1 MTSIGQAVFEHMQ
14 LSLTALLLASLLAL
28 ILAVVLRPFNKLS
41 EFVLQLTGILQTI
54 PSLAILGLL
63 ISFLGI
69 GFGPALVALVLY
81 GLFPI
86 LQNTLVGL
94 RSIDPTLEEAALAL
108 GLTNWQ
114 KFKKVDFPLALPMIL
129 SGVRTSGIMII
140 GTATLAA
147 LIGAGGLGTYILLGI
162 DRQDNKLI
170 LIGAILSA
178 GLAIGFSLVINLL
191 KKLKLKQISLIVT
204 ILVILT
210 VGSFLPQIKNKSFN
224 QPLIIAGKLGTE
236 PNILIQMYKLLI
248 ENQTDIKVELKENLG
263 KTAFLYQA
271 LKSGAID
278 LYPEFTGTITKT
290 LLKNP
295 PKSSNNARLVY
306 EQAKLGIKR
315 EDDLVYLRPMAYQ
328 NTYALAVKQD
338 FATKYHL
345 QTISDLQKV
354 SSFAIAG
361 FTLEFSQ
368 RADGNKGLQSKYQLN
383 LKVKTMEPALRYKA
397 LERGDI
403 QIIDVY
409 STDSEIRRYH
419 LKVLQDNRQLFP
431 PYQGAPLMRAETL
444 KKYPA
449 LKPVLNQLAGKIT
462 TKQMQE
468 LNYQVDVLK
477 KSPRQVAQKFLS
489 EQGLLKYLK
498 LESMK

>member
-1 MTSIGQAVFEHMQ
+1 MQ
-14 LSLTALLLASLLAL
+14 LSVTALLLASLLAL

-63 ISFLGI
+63 IPFLGI

-210 VGSFLPQIKNKSFN
+210 AGSFLPQIKNKSFN

-489 EQGLLKYLK
+489 EQGLLKY
-498 LESMK
+498 

>member
-1 MTSIGQAVFEHMQ
+1 MQ

-63 ISFLGI
+63 IPFLGI

-86 LQNTLVGL
+86 LQDTLVGL
-94 RSIDPTLEEAALAL
+94 RSIDPILEEAALAL

-210 VGSFLPQIKNKSFN
+210 AGSFLPQIKNKSFN

-444 KKYPA
+444 KKYPN

-489 EQGLLKYLK
+489 EQGLLKY
-498 LESMK
+498 

>member
-63 ISFLGI
+63 IPFLGI

-86 LQNTLVGL
+86 LQDTLVGL

-162 DRQDNKLI
+162 DCQDNKLI

-210 VGSFLPQIKNKSFN
+210 AGSFLPQIKNKSFN

-489 EQGLLKYLK
+489 EQGLLKY
-498 LESMK
+498 

>member
-1 MTSIGQAVFEHMQ
+1 MQ

-63 ISFLGI
+63 IPFLGI

-210 VGSFLPQIKNKSFN
+210 AGSFLPQIKNKSFN

-444 KKYPA
+444 KKYPD

-489 EQGLLKYLK
+489 EQGLLKY
-498 LESMK
+498 

>member
-1 MTSIGQAVFEHMQ
+1 MQ

-63 ISFLGI
+63 IPFLGI

-210 VGSFLPQIKNKSFN
+210 AGSFLPQIKNKSFN

-315 EDDLVYLRPMAYQ
+315 EDDLIYLRPMAYQ

-489 EQGLLKYLK
+489 EQGLLKY
-498 LESMK
+498 

>member
-63 ISFLGI
+63 IPFLGI

-86 LQNTLVGL
+86 LQDTLVGL

-489 EQGLLKYLK
+489 EQGLLKY
-498 LESMK
+498 

>member
-63 ISFLGI
+63 IPFLGI

-210 VGSFLPQIKNKSFN
+210 AGSFLPQIKNKSFN
-224 QPLIIAGKLGTE
+224 QPLIVAGKLGTE

-315 EDDLVYLRPMAYQ
+315 EDDLIYLRPMAYQ

-489 EQGLLKYLK
+489 EQGLLKY
-498 LESMK
+498 

>member
-63 ISFLGI
+63 IPFLGI

-170 LIGAILSA
+170 LTGAILSA
-178 GLAIGFSLVINLL
+178 GLAIGFSLVINFL

-210 VGSFLPQIKNKSFN
+210 AGSFLPQIKNKSFN

-295 PKSSNNARLVY
+295 PKSSNNARIVY

-489 EQGLLKYLK
+489 EQGLLKY
-498 LESMK
+498 

>member
-1 MTSIGQAVFEHMQ
+1 MQ

-63 ISFLGI
+63 IPFLGI

-86 LQNTLVGL
+86 LQDTLVGL

-191 KKLKLKQISLIVT
+191 KKLKLKKISLIVT

-210 VGSFLPQIKNKSFN
+210 AGSFLPQIKNKSFN

-338 FATKYHL
+338 FAAKYHL

-489 EQGLLKYLK
+489 EQGLLKY
-498 LESMK
+498 

>member
-1 MTSIGQAVFEHMQ
+1 MQ

-63 ISFLGI
+63 IPFLGI

-210 VGSFLPQIKNKSFN
+210 AGSFLPQIKNKSFN

-489 EQGLLKYLK
+489 EQGLLKY
-498 LESMK
+498 

>member
-63 ISFLGI
+63 IPFLGI

-86 LQNTLVGL
+86 LQDTLVGL

-210 VGSFLPQIKNKSFN
+210 AGSFLPQIKNKSFN

-248 ENQTDIKVELKENLG
+248 DNQTDIKVELKENLG

-449 LKPVLNQLAGKIT
+449 LKPVLNQLASKIT

-489 EQGLLKYLK
+489 EQGLLKY
-498 LESMK
+498 

>member
-1 MTSIGQAVFEHMQ
+1 MQ

-63 ISFLGI
+63 IPFLGI

-86 LQNTLVGL
+86 LQDTLVGL

-210 VGSFLPQIKNKSFN
+210 TGSFLPQIKNKSFN

-444 KKYPA
+444 KKYPD

-489 EQGLLKYLK
+489 EQGLLKY
-498 LESMK
+498 

>member
-41 EFVLQLTGILQTI
+41 EFILQLTGILQTI

-63 ISFLGI
+63 IPFLGI

-210 VGSFLPQIKNKSFN
+210 AGSFLPQIKNKSFN

-489 EQGLLKYLK
+489 EQGLLKY
-498 LESMK
+498 

>member
-1 MTSIGQAVFEHMQ
+1 MQ

-63 ISFLGI
+63 IPFLGI

-210 VGSFLPQIKNKSFN
+210 AGSFLPQIKNKSFN
-224 QPLIIAGKLGTE
+224 HPLIIAGKLGTE

-489 EQGLLKYLK
+489 EQGLLKY
-498 LESMK
+498 

>member
-28 ILAVVLRPFNKLS
+28 ILAVVLRPFNKMS

-63 ISFLGI
+63 IPFLGI

-86 LQNTLVGL
+86 LQDTLVGL

-210 VGSFLPQIKNKSFN
+210 AGSFLPQIKNKSFN

-489 EQGLLKYLK
+489 EQGLLKY
-498 LESMK
+498 

>member
-1 MTSIGQAVFEHMQ
+1 MQ

-63 ISFLGI
+63 IPFLGI

-86 LQNTLVGL
+86 LQDTLVGL

-210 VGSFLPQIKNKSFN
+210 AGSFLPQIKNKSFN

-315 EDDLVYLRPMAYQ
+315 EDDLVYLRPMSYQ

-489 EQGLLKYLK
+489 EQGLLKY
-498 LESMK
+498 

>member
-1 MTSIGQAVFEHMQ
+1 MQ

-63 ISFLGI
+63 IPFLGI

-86 LQNTLVGL
+86 LQDTLVGL

-210 VGSFLPQIKNKSFN
+210 AGSFLPQIKNKSFN

-449 LKPVLNQLAGKIT
+449 LKPVLNQLASKIT

-489 EQGLLKYLK
+489 EQGLLKY
-498 LESMK
+498 

>member
-1 MTSIGQAVFEHMQ
+1 MQ

-63 ISFLGI
+63 IPFLGI

-162 DRQDNKLI
+162 DCQDNKLI

-271 LKSGAID
+271 LKSGAIN

-306 EQAKLGIKR
+306 DQAKLGIKR

-489 EQGLLKYLK
+489 EQGLLKY
-498 LESMK
+498 

>member
-1 MTSIGQAVFEHMQ
+1 MQ

-63 ISFLGI
+63 IPFLGI

-86 LQNTLVGL
+86 LQDTLVGL

-210 VGSFLPQIKNKSFN
+210 AGSFLPQIKNKSFN

-397 LERGDI
+397 LERGNI

-489 EQGLLKYLK
+489 EQGLLKY
-498 LESMK
+498 

>member
-63 ISFLGI
+63 IPFLGI

-210 VGSFLPQIKNKSFN
+210 AGSFLPQIKNKSFN
-224 QPLIIAGKLGTE
+224 HPLIIAGKLGTE

-489 EQGLLKYLK
+489 EQGLLKY
-498 LESMK
+498 

>member
-63 ISFLGI
+63 IPFLGI

-86 LQNTLVGL
+86 LQDTLVGL

-210 VGSFLPQIKNKSFN
+210 AGSFLPQIKNKSFN

-431 PYQGAPLMRAETL
+431 PYQGAPLMKAETL

-489 EQGLLKYLK
+489 EQGLLKY
-498 LESMK
+498 

>member
-1 MTSIGQAVFEHMQ
+1 M
-14 LSLTALLLASLLAL
+14 
-28 ILAVVLRPFNKLS
+28 
-41 EFVLQLTGILQTI
+41 
-54 PSLAILGLL
+54 
-63 ISFLGI
+63 
-69 GFGPALVALVLY
+69 
-81 GLFPI
+81 
-86 LQNTLVGL
+86 
-94 RSIDPTLEEAALAL
+94 
-108 GLTNWQ
+108 
-114 KFKKVDFPLALPMIL
+114 
-129 SGVRTSGIMII
+129 
-140 GTATLAA
+140 
-147 LIGAGGLGTYILLGI
+147 
-162 DRQDNKLI
+162 
-170 LIGAILSA
+170 
-178 GLAIGFSLVINLL
+178 
-191 KKLKLKQISLIVT
+191 
-204 ILVILT
+204 
-210 VGSFLPQIKNKSFN
+210 
-224 QPLIIAGKLGTE
+224 
-236 PNILIQMYKLLI
+236 
-248 ENQTDIKVELKENLG
+248 
-263 KTAFLYQA
+263 
-271 LKSGAID
+271 
-278 LYPEFTGTITKT
+278 
-290 LLKNP
+290 LKNP
-295 PKSSNNARLVY
+295 PKSSNDARLVY

-449 LKPVLNQLAGKIT
+449 LKSVLNQLAGKIT

-489 EQGLLKYLK
+489 EQGLLKY
-498 LESMK
+498 

>member
-63 ISFLGI
+63 IPFLGI

-86 LQNTLVGL
+86 LQDTLVGL

-210 VGSFLPQIKNKSFN
+210 AGSFLPQIKNKSFN

-397 LERGDI
+397 LERGNI

-489 EQGLLKYLK
+489 EQGLLKY
-498 LESMK
+498 

>member
-63 ISFLGI
+63 IPFLGI

-86 LQNTLVGL
+86 LQDTLVGL

-210 VGSFLPQIKNKSFN
+210 AGSFLPQIKNKSFN

-315 EDDLVYLRPMAYQ
+315 EDDLVYLRPMSYQ

-489 EQGLLKYLK
+489 EQGLLKY
-498 LESMK
+498 

>member
-1 MTSIGQAVFEHMQ
+1 MQ

-63 ISFLGI
+63 IPFLGI

-86 LQNTLVGL
+86 LQDTLVGL

-210 VGSFLPQIKNKSFN
+210 AGSFLPQIKNKSFN

-403 QIIDVY
+403 QVIDVY

-449 LKPVLNQLAGKIT
+449 LKPVLNRLAGKIT

-489 EQGLLKYLK
+489 EQGLLKY
-498 LESMK
+498 

>member
-63 ISFLGI
+63 IPFLGI

-86 LQNTLVGL
+86 LQDTLVGL

-210 VGSFLPQIKNKSFN
+210 AGSFLPQIKNKSFN

-449 LKPVLNQLAGKIT
+449 LKPVLNQLASKIT

-489 EQGLLKYLK
+489 EQGLLKY
-498 LESMK
+498 

>member
-1 MTSIGQAVFEHMQ
+1 MQ

-63 ISFLGI
+63 IPFLGI

-86 LQNTLVGL
+86 LQDTLVGL

-210 VGSFLPQIKNKSFN
+210 AGSFLPQIKNKSFN

-403 QIIDVY
+403 QVIDVY

-444 KKYPA
+444 KKYPD

-489 EQGLLKYLK
+489 EQGLLKY
-498 LESMK
+498 

>member
-63 ISFLGI
+63 IPFLGI

-86 LQNTLVGL
+86 LQDTLVGL

-210 VGSFLPQIKNKSFN
+210 AGSFLPQIKNKSFN
-224 QPLIIAGKLGTE
+224 HPLIIAGKLGTE

-489 EQGLLKYLK
+489 EQGLLKY
-498 LESMK
+498 

>member
-1 MTSIGQAVFEHMQ
+1 MQ

-63 ISFLGI
+63 IPFLGI

-86 LQNTLVGL
+86 LQDTLVGL

-210 VGSFLPQIKNKSFN
+210 AGSFLPQIKNKSFN

-403 QIIDVY
+403 QVIDVY

-489 EQGLLKYLK
+489 EQGLLKY
-498 LESMK
+498 

>member
-1 MTSIGQAVFEHMQ
+1 MQ

-63 ISFLGI
+63 IPFLGI

-86 LQNTLVGL
+86 LQDTLVGL

-210 VGSFLPQIKNKSFN
+210 AGSFFPQIKNKSFN

-489 EQGLLKYLK
+489 EQGLLKY
-498 LESMK
+498 

>member
-63 ISFLGI
+63 IPFLGI

-86 LQNTLVGL
+86 LQDTLVGL

-210 VGSFLPQIKNKSFN
+210 AGSFLPQIKNKSFN

-403 QIIDVY
+403 QVIDVY

-489 EQGLLKYLK
+489 EQGLLKY
-498 LESMK
+498 

>member
-63 ISFLGI
+63 IPFLGI

-210 VGSFLPQIKNKSFN
+210 AGSFLPQIKNKSFN

-449 LKPVLNQLAGKIT
+449 LKPILNQLAGKIT

-489 EQGLLKYLK
+489 EQGLLKY
-498 LESMK
+498 

>member
-63 ISFLGI
+63 IPFLGI

-86 LQNTLVGL
+86 LQDTLVGL

-210 VGSFLPQIKNKSFN
+210 AGSFLPQIKNKSFN

-368 RADGNKGLQSKYQLN
+368 RTDGNKGLQSKYQLN

-489 EQGLLKYLK
+489 EQGLLKY
-498 LESMK
+498 

>member
-1 MTSIGQAVFEHMQ
+1 MQ

-63 ISFLGI
+63 IPFLGI

-86 LQNTLVGL
+86 LQDTLVGL

-210 VGSFLPQIKNKSFN
+210 AGSFLPQIKNKSFN

-489 EQGLLKYLK
+489 EQGLLKY
-498 LESMK
+498 

>member
-63 ISFLGI
+63 IPFLGI
-69 GFGPALVALVLY
+69 GFGPALIALVLY

-86 LQNTLVGL
+86 LQDTLVGL

-210 VGSFLPQIKNKSFN
+210 AGSFLPQIKNKSFN

-489 EQGLLKYLK
+489 EQGLLKY
-498 LESMK
+498 

>member
-1 MTSIGQAVFEHMQ
+1 MQ

>member
-1 MTSIGQAVFEHMQ
+1 MQ

-63 ISFLGI
+63 IPFLGI

-210 VGSFLPQIKNKSFN
+210 AGSFLPQIKNKSFN
-224 QPLIIAGKLGTE
+224 QPLIVAGKLGTE

-489 EQGLLKYLK
+489 EQGLLKY
-498 LESMK
+498 

>member
-63 ISFLGI
+63 IPFLGI

-86 LQNTLVGL
+86 LQDTLVGL

-271 LKSGAID
+271 LKSGAIN

-489 EQGLLKYLK
+489 EQGLLKY
-498 LESMK
+498 

>member
-63 ISFLGI
+63 IPFLGI

-86 LQNTLVGL
+86 LQDTLVGL

-210 VGSFLPQIKNKSFN
+210 AGSFLPQIKNKSFN

-489 EQGLLKYLK
+489 EQGLLKY
-498 LESMK
+498 

>member
-1 MTSIGQAVFEHMQ
+1 MQ

-63 ISFLGI
+63 IPFLGI

-86 LQNTLVGL
+86 LQDTLVGL

-178 GLAIGFSLVINLL
+178 GLAIGFSLFINLL

-210 VGSFLPQIKNKSFN
+210 TGSFLPQIKNKSFN

-489 EQGLLKYLK
+489 EQGLLKY
-498 LESMK
+498 